1 MPPELSA
8 STIEHNDLRKQFREN
23 CNAIIQRQIPC
34 TVKDN
39 IEGATEFGAEIDRFL
54 RQGGSVKKFPS
65 LDILGGVHELMELE
79 EVTEQTGFGSNT
91 NFYFGSTLYGDTHK
105 RY

>member
-8 STIEHNDLRKQFREN
+8 STIEHNELRKQFREN
-23 CNAIIQRQIPC
+23 CNSIIQRQIPY

-65 LDILGGVHELMELE
+65 LDIFGGVHELMELE
-79 EVTEQTGFGSNT
+79 EVTEQTSFGSNK